1 MMVQRLESAS
11 MGETV
16 ARDAAAWSAVA
27 RLSRLGRESDLHQVL
42 EALPAAVYTT
52 DAEGRITFCNRAA
65 VELSGHTPVL
75 GQDRWCVSWRLYRP
89 DGTPLPHDQCPVAVT
104 LKTGEPFRD
113 VELVV
118 ERPDGARCPV
128 LAYPTPLH
136 DATGRLIGVVNILVD
151 ISERRSAQM
160 QQRALVRELNHRV
173 KNNMQMLHALLDMAR
188 RESRSEEARLV
199 LADAG
204 RRIGAIAAAQKVL
217 YETHTP
223 TMFEAR
229 DVLQAV
235 CDNARRSFGNRI
247 KIALSAESSQLSN
260 DTATPLALILSE
272 LLTNA
277 LTHGLAGRETGR
289 ISVSLA
295 RDGEGFCLQV
305 EDDGPG
311 FTPGKNHKNSSGLG
325 LVSGLARQLGGSL
338 TVTGSPGACC
348 RIRFFDR
355 HRA

>member
-1 MMVQRLESAS
+1 MVQRLESAS

-65 VELSGHTPVL
+65 IELSGHSPAL
-75 GQDRWCVSWRLYRP
+75 GQDRWCVSWRLYRA
-89 DGTPLPHDQCPVAVT
+89 DGTPLPHDQCPMAVT
-104 LKTGEPFRD
+104 LKTGEPFRG

-118 ERPDGARCPV
+118 ERPDGARRPV
-128 LAYPTPLH
+128 LAYPTPLR
-136 DATGRLIGVVNILVD
+136 DATGRLIGAVNVLVD

-188 RESRSEEARLV
+188 RESCSEEARLV

-204 RRIGAIAAAQKVL
+204 RRVGAIAAAQKVL

-223 TMFEAR
+223 TMFEVR

-235 CDNARRSFGNRI
+235 CDNAQRSFGNRI
-247 KIALSAESSQLSN
+247 EIDLSAAPGQLSN

-277 LTHGLAGRETGR
+277 LTHGLAGRESGR
-289 ISVSLA
+289 VSVSLA
-295 RDGEGFCLQV
+295 QEGDGFRLQV

-311 FTPGKNHKNSSGLG
+311 FTPGKSHRNSSGLG

-348 RIRFFDR
+348 CIRFFDR

>member
-1 MMVQRLESAS
+1 
-11 MGETV
+11 
-16 ARDAAAWSAVA
+16 VA
-27 RLSRLGRESDLHQVL
+27 RLSRLGRETDLHQAL

-52 DAEGRITFCNRAA
+52 DAEGWITFCNRAA
-65 VELSGHTPVL
+65 VELSGHTPAL
-75 GQDRWCVSWRLYRP
+75 GQDRWCVCWRLYRP
-89 DGTPLPHDQCPVAVT
+89 DGTPLPHDQCPTAVT
-104 LKTGEPFRD
+104 LETGKPLRG
-113 VELVV
+113 VELAI
-118 ERPDGARCPV
+118 ERPDGGRCPV

-136 DATGRLIGVVNILVD
+136 DAAGRLTGAMNILVD
-151 ISERRSAQM
+151 ISERQSAQV

-188 RESRSEEARLV
+188 RESRSDEARMV

-204 RRIGAIAAAQKVL
+204 RRVGAIAAAQKVL

-229 DVLQAV
+229 DVLHAV
-235 CDNARRSFGNRI
+235 CDNAQRSSGSGI
-247 KIALSAESSQLSN
+247 EIALSAAAGQLSN
-260 DTATPLALILSE
+260 DTATPLALMLSE

-277 LTHGLAGRETGR
+277 LTHGLAGRDTGKV
-289 ISVSLA
+289 SVSLA
-295 RDGEGFCLQV
+295 REGEGFCLQV

-311 FTPGKNHKNSSGLG
+311 FTPGKSHRSSSGLG

-338 TVTGSPGACC
+338 TVTGRPGACC

-355 HRA
+355 HRV

>member
-1 MMVQRLESAS
+1 MMAQKFQPAS
-11 MGETV
+11 MGEI
-16 ARDAAAWSAVA
+16 AAGEAAAWSAVA
-27 RLSRLGRESDLHQVL
+27 RISGLERESDLHQLL
-42 EALPAAVYTT
+42 EALPVAVYTT
-52 DAEGRITFCNRAA
+52 DAEGRLTFYNKAA
-65 VELSGHTPVL
+65 VELSGHSPVL
-75 GQDRWCVSWRLYRP
+75 GRDHWCVSWRLYRP
-89 DGTPLPHDQCPVAVT
+89 DGTPLPHDQCPMALT
-104 LKTGEPFRD
+104 LKTGKALEG

-118 ERPDGARCPV
+118 ERPDGGRCPV
-128 LAYPTPLH
+128 LTHPTPLH
-136 DATGRLIGVVNILVD
+136 DATGRLTGAVNMLVD

-188 RESRSEEARLV
+188 RESRSEEARVV

-204 RRIGAIAAAQKVL
+204 RRVGAIAAAQKVL
-217 YETHTP
+217 YETHTA
-223 TMFEAR
+223 TMFEGR
-229 DVLQAV
+229 HVLEAV
-235 CDNARRSFGNRI
+235 CENARRSLGKGI
-247 KIALSAESSQLSN
+247 EIALTAAPGQLSN

-277 LTHGLAGRETGR
+277 LTHGLAGRAEGKIT
-289 ISVSLA
+289 VSLA
-295 RDGEGFCLQV
+295 REGEGFCLRV

-311 FTPGKNHKNSSGLG
+311 FTLGESHKSSSGLG

-355 HRA
+355 HRT